1 MQAAEHN
8 GVFWPRLGAG
18 VLVFRNEH
26 VLLIQRSQPPYR
38 DHWPPPGGKVEP
50 GETVL
55 QAAQRELLEECSI
68 VAQHYAFL
76 DFHEFIDIK
85 NISFPHHY
93 VVLNYFA
100 DYASGEL
107 RAGGDVA
114 DAGWFCC
121 HELSR
126 MAVTPATREA
136 VARAIRLRSA

>member
-1 MQAAEHN
+1 MGFSGRA
-8 GVFWPRLGAG
+8 WGAG

-38 DHWPPPGGKVEP
+38 DHWTPPGGKVEP

-68 VAQHYAFL
+68 IARHYAFL
-76 DFHEFIDIK
+76 DFHEFIDIN
-85 NISFPHHY
+85 NISFPYHY

-107 RAGGDVA
+107 RAGEDVA
-114 DAGWFCC
+114 DAGWFHCR
-121 HELSR
+121 ELSQ
-126 MAVTPATREA
+126 MAATPATREA
-136 VARAIRLRSA
+136 VARAICLRSA

>member
-8 GVFWPRLGAG
+8 RPFWPRLGAG

-26 VLLIQRSQPPYR
+26 VLLIQRSRPPYC
-38 DHWPPPGGKVEP
+38 DHWTPPGGKVEP

-68 VAQHYAFL
+68 VAQQYAFL
-76 DFHEFIDIK
+76 DFHEFIDID
-85 NISFPHHY
+85 NISFPYHY

-107 RAGGDVA
+107 RAGGDAA
-114 DAGWFCC
+114 DVGWFHCQ
-121 HELSR
+121 ELSQ
-126 MAVTPATREA
+126 MAATPATREA